1 MTRGGN
7 SSLLSKFVI
16 KALSVFDTMSKEA
29 TGMKK
34 IYALIIPVFLVV
46 SLPSLQGCATE
57 PISFKIE
64 NSLPQSKLAYY
75 NDSFDKI
82 REDVWEKAAF
92 TKGREQIASYR
103 RADVTIEEGQLS
115 IKTKTGGFSQGG
127 LGSKYV
133 LRGDF
138 DVQLDCHID
147 FSKGKRDFDQ
157 YLFFF
162 VAVAETKTK
171 EDRSVA
177 HIGVVKKAGHG
188 KGLIYS
194 RHTVRGERF
203 PFSRGPRIGRFHG
216 SFRIVRTGER
226 MGMFFRK
233 EREALWRELGN
244 FAFPADDVRLG
255 FSLQNYIF
263 ERESIIATSYLMA
276 TFDNFRINAA
286 QEIIEED
293 I

>member
-1 MTRGGN
+1 
-7 SSLLSKFVI
+7 
-16 KALSVFDTMSKEA
+16 
-29 TGMKK
+29 MKK

-46 SLPSLQGCATE
+46 SLPSLQGFAKE
-57 PISFKIE
+57 PVSFNIE
-64 NSLPQSKLAYY
+64 KSLSNDKLAYY
-75 NDSFDKI
+75 NDSFDKF

-92 TKGREQIASYR
+92 TKGREQLSDYKLADIA
-103 RADVTIEEGQLS
+103 IEDGQLA
-115 IKTKTGGFSQGG
+115 IKTKMGGFSQGG

-147 FSKGKRDFDQ
+147 FLKRKQDIDQ

-162 VAVAETKTK
+162 VAVAAAKGK
-171 EDRSVA
+171 ENRSVA

-188 KGLIYS
+188 KGIVYS

-203 PFSRGPRIGRFHG
+203 PFSKGPRIGRFHG

-226 MGMFFRK
+226 IRTLFNK
-233 EREALWRELGN
+233 EGEGLWREMGN
-244 FAFPADDVRLG
+244 FAFSPDDVRLG
-255 FSLQNYIF
+255 FSLQNYVF
-263 ERESIIATSYLMA
+263 QRKSIIASSSVTA
-276 TFDNFRINAA
+276 KFDNFRINAA
-286 QEIIEED
+286 HEIIEEE